1 MFQQSFTK
9 NTALPYYTYDQRGLL
24 RNWSPQDGAQA
35 LVDSLGLFVYSN
47 SNSQILDN
55 NNVNTYQAMDDDESC
70 FLTGNGAWLLEYP
83 HWDLVNNWQL
93 PDFEALYAA
102 SYSNGAMKTPGRLLF
117 ASAGGSLNS
126 LSAISQSTQNISV
139 PGAATGDAVFVSP
152 SNSLDASGR
161 ISIFASV
168 TAANVVT
175 VYYNNASAAAANWTT
190 ATVRVVVIKS
200 S

>member
-24 RNWSPQDGAQA
+24 RNWSPQDGTTV

-55 NNVNTYQAMDDDESC
+55 NNVNTYQVQDDDESC
-70 FLTGNGAWLLEYP
+70 FQTSTGAWLLEYP

-102 SYSNGAMKTPGRLLF
+102 TYSKVSGSQRLIYASAASTISTISAASRTSQNITVNGASVGDFAFVTSSGANSVLVSYS
-117 ASAGGSLNS
+117 
-126 LSAISQSTQNISV
+126 
-139 PGAATGDAVFVSP
+139 
-152 SNSLDASGR
+152 
-161 ISIFASV
+161 ASV
-168 TAANVVT
+168 TAVNT
-175 VYYNNASAAAANWTT
+175 VQIWASNASAASQTLGIGNWYVLV
-190 ATVRVVVIKS
+190 AKQN
-200 S
+200 